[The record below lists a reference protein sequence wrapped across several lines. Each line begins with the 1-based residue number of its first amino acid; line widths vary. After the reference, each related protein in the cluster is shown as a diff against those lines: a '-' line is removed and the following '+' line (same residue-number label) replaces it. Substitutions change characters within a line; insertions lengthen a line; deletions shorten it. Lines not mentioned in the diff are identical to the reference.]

1 MRYRYARNMLKAG
14 LKMYNEVIYLM
25 SYKTTKN
32 EVGDLIKTPEK
43 SMRFARIK
51 SIGQSE
57 FYQAQAQG
65 LKPEI
70 KFVLA
75 DYFDYD
81 NQEEIV
87 YNNFRYKVLRTYR
100 TGNELEIVC
109 YGGIRAEVFGN
120 GDS

>member
-1 MRYRYARNMLKAG
+1 
-14 LKMYNEVIYLM
+14 MYNEIIYLL
-25 SYKTTKN
+25 STESTTN
-32 EVGDLIKTPEK
+32 EVGDQIETPKK
-43 SMRFARIK
+43 SMRFAKIK

-75 DYFDYD
+75 DYLDYE
-81 NQEEIV
+81 NQEEVV

-100 TGNELEIVC
+100 TGNEIEIVC
-109 YGGIRAEVFGN
+109 YGGIRLEVVSN

>member
-1 MRYRYARNMLKAG
+1 
-14 LKMYNEVIYLM
+14 MYNEVIYLL
-25 SYKTTKN
+25 SSQHTTN
-32 EVGDLIKTPEK
+32 EVGDQIETLQK
-43 SMRFARIK
+43 SMRLAKIK

-75 DYFDYD
+75 DYLDYD
-81 NQEEIV
+81 NQEEVV

-100 TGNELEIVC
+100 TERNEIEIVC
-109 YGGIRAEVFGN
+109 YGGVRMEVFEDGN
-120 GDS
+120 S

>member
-1 MRYRYARNMLKAG
+1 
-14 LKMYNEVIYLM
+14 MYNEVIFL
-25 SYKTTKN
+25 TTTGSVTN
-32 EVGDLIKTPEK
+32 EVGDQIETQTKT
-43 SMRFARIK
+43 MRFAKLK

-75 DYFDYD
+75 DYLDYD
-81 NQEEIV
+81 NQEEVI
-87 YNNFRYKVLRTYR
+87 YNNFRYKVLRTFR
-100 TGNELEIVC
+100 SGNELEIVC
-109 YGGIRAEVFGN
+109 YGGVRMEVVNN

>member
-1 MRYRYARNMLKAG
+1 
-14 LKMYNEVIYLM
+14 MYNEVIYLL
-25 SYKTTKN
+25 STQYITNK
-32 EVGDLIKTPEK
+32 VGDTIEAATKT
-43 SMRFARIK
+43 MRFARLK
-51 SIGQSE
+51 SIGQTE

-75 DYFDYD
+75 DYLDYND
-81 NQEEIV
+81 QEEVV

-100 TGNELEIVC
+100 TGNEIEIVC
-109 YGGIRAEVFGN
+109 YGGVRLEVVSD

>member
-1 MRYRYARNMLKAG
+1 
-14 LKMYNEVIYLM
+14 MYNEVIYLV
-25 SYKTTKN
+25 TTQSVIN
-32 EVGDLIKTPEK
+32 DVGDQIKK
-43 SMRFARIK
+43 QIRSMRFAKLK

-65 LKPEI
+65 LKPEL

-75 DYFDYD
+75 DFLDYD

-87 YNNFRYKVLRTYR
+87 YNNFRYKVLRTFR
-100 TGNELEIVC
+100 TEKNEIEITC
-109 YGGIRAEVFGN
+109 YGGVRLEVASD

>member
-1 MRYRYARNMLKAG
+1 
-14 LKMYNEVIYLM
+14 MYNEVIFLL
-25 SYKTTKN
+25 STQSTIN
-32 EVGDLIKTPEK
+32 EVGDQIETQEK
-43 SMRFARIK
+43 KMRFAKIK

-75 DYFDYD
+75 DYLDYE
-81 NQEEIV
+81 NQEEVV
-87 YNNFRYKVLRTYR
+87 YNGFRYKVLRTFR
-100 TGNELEIVC
+100 TETNEIEIVC
-109 YGGIRAEVFGN
+109 YGGIRLEVVEN